1 MADASPGFLP
11 KGDPPASSHI
21 KKVKQEHDAKK
32 DPPTSNHVLEE
43 VIRVG
48 IARDIER
55 TTMYCGI
62 EDVKKLK
69 EKLIEEYDPILRIA
83 TSGGPRDKNGRPL
96 WEEFGPVVNG
106 YTPAKNECEKRGE
119 KECVK
124 FLEDLIST
132 LRNLTDAYQKRV
144 RCCGRSEEYWNDTAQ
159 WEAVKEKLNAKRQRH
174 AMDYSQDPGW
184 MRQPTAL
191 REVIS
196 FFFTYV
202 GI

>member
-1 MADASPGFLP
+1 M
-11 KGDPPASSHI
+11 PPAEGEF
-21 KKVKQEHDAKK
+21 KKVKQEHKATEDLPA
-32 DPPTSNHVLEE
+32 SNHVVEDTF
-43 VIRVG
+43 RVG
-48 IARDIER
+48 IARVIER
-55 TTMYCGI
+55 KSMHEGT
-62 EDVKKLK
+62 EVVNKLK
-69 EKLIEEYDPILRIA
+69 EKMFEDYDPLLRIA

-96 WEEFGPVVNG
+96 WKEFGPVVNG
-106 YTPAKNECEKRGE
+106 YTPAKNEGEKWGE

-132 LRNLTDAYQKRV
+132 LRNLTAAYQKRV
-144 RCCGRSEEYWNDTAQ
+144 RCGGRSEEYWNDTAQ
-159 WEAVKEKLNAKRQRH
+159 WEAVNEKLNANRQRH
-174 AMDYSQDPGW
+174 AMDYSQDPGL